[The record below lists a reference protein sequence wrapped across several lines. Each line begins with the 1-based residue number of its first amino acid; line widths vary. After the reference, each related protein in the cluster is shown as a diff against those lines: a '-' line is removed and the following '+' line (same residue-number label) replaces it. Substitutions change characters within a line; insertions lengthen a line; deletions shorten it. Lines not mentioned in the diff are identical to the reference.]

1 MDKEYEKKI
10 EVHIHNGGQ
19 LNIASDNAC
28 IDAYQ
33 NNSIESDKEVVHSFL
48 DVING
53 EEYIHKIFEN
63 GEEMCTIASESDVED
78 FPDSVIEEYKRQ
90 LGTKLNGGES
100 KLQII
105 SMLLQEME
113 NTLISGKRYGVMPMF
128 IV

>member
-33 NNSIESDKEVVHSFL
+33 NNSIESDKEIVHSFL

-53 EEYIHKIFEN
+53 EIGRAH
-63 GEEMCTIASESDVED
+63 V
-78 FPDSVIEEYKRQ
+78 
-90 LGTKLNGGES
+90 
-100 KLQII
+100 
-105 SMLLQEME
+105 
-113 NTLISGKRYGVMPMF
+113 
-128 IV
+128 